1 MKAHTPTADYGYVH
15 HQSQQQGRKP
25 MAVAKKGDYVLVFIA
40 IGMIAL
46 SVGFGLHKA
55 WHQLRTL
62 QTVRVKKQ
70 RRETL
75 PEPPPASVPVVRFG
89 DDRSRNQLS
98 ERMLSSSVLLTS

>member
-1 MKAHTPTADYGYVH
+1 MKAHAPTADYGYVH

-25 MAVAKKGDYVLVFIA
+25 VAVAKKGDYVLVFIA
-40 IGMIAL
+40 VGMIAL

-75 PEPPPASVPVVRFG
+75 SEVVEPKPKPIDNVIIPIATHTG
-89 DDRSRNQLS
+89 
-98 ERMLSSSVLLTS
+98 T